1 MGCEAPTAR
10 RRSLA
15 LLAVACLSAALAA
28 CGGGDERAAKE
39 SDRAKAESEQALSE
53 STRIGDPL
61 LATNAPSEES
71 EGLFEGETA
80 PDREGLVEGTPS
92 DDELDELPPAV
103 GLGSRSSGCQNASL
117 QPTAGNLAQL
127 EAPIR
132 CLLNAERRARG
143 LGSLRSDDRLRNAA
157 LGHSR
162 DMVVKRY
169 FAHRSQSGSSPAA
182 RIRAAGW
189 IPRQGR
195 WIVGENIAWGSGS
208 LAAPSKIVRAWMA
221 SPGHRANILRRSF
234 REFGVGVALG
244 VPSGSGSGATF
255 NTAFGGR
262 P

>member
-1 MGCEAPTAR
+1 MGRDVPTAR
-10 RRSLA
+10 GPRPLPRRRGIRDRGARRLRWRRRARRQGTRSSHRRVRAGAARVHAHRRSVAGHERPQRGARGPLRGRD
-15 LLAVACLSAALAA
+15 LL
-28 CGGGDERAAKE
+28 
-39 SDRAKAESEQALSE
+39 LSE
-53 STRIGDPL
+53 
-61 LATNAPSEES
+61 
-71 EGLFEGETA
+71 
-80 PDREGLVEGTPS
+80 REGLVEGTPS

-117 QPTAGNLAQL
+117 QPTAGNLGQL

-143 LGSLRSDDRLRNAA
+143 LAALKPDQRLRNAA
-157 LGHSR
+157 VAHSR

-208 LAAPSKIVRAWMA
+208 LVTPAKIVRAWMA
-221 SPGHRANILRRSF
+221 ALRSWSLPGSNR
-234 REFGVGVALG
+234 
-244 VPSGSGSGATF
+244 
-255 NTAFGGR
+255 
-262 P
+262 